1 MFRKTLLTFMVC
13 GFFASNVVAQE
24 AKTPEKDEP
33 LTLQQLLERVKEG
46 RVTDNSA
53 NKKRE
58 RQFINERNKRKSM
71 LDNVNRKIGVEE
83 ARSERLEATFNAN
96 ELQLAEL
103 EGLLNERLGVFG
115 ELFGVVRQ
123 VSGETS
129 AQVGSSIISGE
140 ITGRLPALDELAKSK
155 GLPKIKELEG
165 LWYAL
170 QQEMTAQGEVKTFT
184 GQIVAPDGIAGPAE
198 ITRVGPF
205 TAISDNRFLR
215 YAGEGK
221 FLSLIHI

>member
-1 MFRKTLLTFMVC
+1 MFRKTLLTFLVC
-13 GFFASNVVAQE
+13 GFFASNAVAQE
-24 AKTPEKDEP
+24 AETPVKDEP

-71 LDNVNRKIGVEE
+71 LDDVNRKIGVEE

-115 ELFGVVRQ
+115 ELLIPVYYLNNWQ
-123 VSGETS
+123 LS
-129 AQVGSSIISGE
+129 
-140 ITGRLPALDELAKSK
+140 RLRKYR
-155 GLPKIKELEG
+155 I
-165 LWYAL
+165 
-170 QQEMTAQGEVKTFT
+170 
-184 GQIVAPDGIAGPAE
+184 
-198 ITRVGPF
+198 
-205 TAISDNRFLR
+205 
-215 YAGEGK
+215 
-221 FLSLIHI
+221 

>member
-1 MFRKTLLTFMVC
+1 
-13 GFFASNVVAQE
+13 
-24 AKTPEKDEP
+24 
-33 LTLQQLLERVKEG
+33 
-46 RVTDNSA
+46 
-53 NKKRE
+53 
-58 RQFINERNKRKSM
+58 M

-155 GLPKIKELEG
+155 GLPKIKELRMSSWNVNDADFKYLEG
-165 LWYAL
+165 C
-170 QQEMTAQGEVKTFT
+170 VKRNGWDLHLTKRSFSSSN
-184 GQIVAPDGIAGPAE
+184 Q
-198 ITRVGPF
+198 
-205 TAISDNRFLR
+205 
-215 YAGEGK
+215 
-221 FLSLIHI
+221 

>member
-13 GFFASNVVAQE
+13 SFFASNVVAQE
-24 AKTPEKDEP
+24 AETPVKDEP

-140 ITGRLPALDELAKSK
+140 ITGRLPALDES
-155 GLPKIKELEG
+155 
-165 LWYAL
+165 
-170 QQEMTAQGEVKTFT
+170 TFVPS
-184 GQIVAPDGIAGPAE
+184 IDV
-198 ITRVGPF
+198 
-205 TAISDNRFLR
+205 
-215 YAGEGK
+215 
-221 FLSLIHI
+221 

>member
-24 AKTPEKDEP
+24 AETPVKDEP

-96 ELQLAEL
+96 ELQL
-103 EGLLNERLGVFG
+103 G
-115 ELFGVVRQ
+115 
-123 VSGETS
+123 
-129 AQVGSSIISGE
+129 
-140 ITGRLPALDELAKSK
+140 
-155 GLPKIKELEG
+155 
-165 LWYAL
+165 
-170 QQEMTAQGEVKTFT
+170 
-184 GQIVAPDGIAGPAE
+184 
-198 ITRVGPF
+198 
-205 TAISDNRFLR
+205 
-215 YAGEGK
+215 
-221 FLSLIHI
+221 